1 MEGYLSGLLRPPP
14 VPGGHPGGHPG
25 PPALGQV
32 GPPPPQAG
40 PRPIM
45 HPGMSG
51 YSLPGSGPGLSL
63 PPGLGL
69 PPGHP
74 YNALYADSL
83 MAAQQQ
89 QHAEMYAREAHRA
102 AELQKGLDMHR
113 LVESQRIESLRQ
125 AEARANS
132 FLNPYTKDPLSSLL
146 PSAHP
151 YSDPLRE
158 REIRERN
165 ALVQS
170 AFSMGSLYPPNPLLP
185 PSDHYPSSFGGPMG
199 LPPPPVSSPH
209 TLGPL
214 YSPNIAPRPE
224 LSPSSLTSPIQ
235 RHRDPSPKVT
245 TSTFSPHS
253 RGSSPFLSPAPPSAN
268 NSSLAEKLKVGFGDR
283 SPTITPAKPQDFSP
297 TRLSGLSREPSRE
310 HSISSQDQ
318 SARRL
323 TKSEEGSILHETY
336 IRSSGP
342 LTNTQASSAST
353 LVTSSSHSGL
363 NFPGSHSSSLSKVS
377 ASPWNP
383 AEPAPT
389 SAASQK
395 HQDDTSEIQII
406 EEEEEEVLVDDF
418 DGQCCRTY
426 PYNHSKIQRWREEKN
441 KKDKEKRKK
450 EEEHKKEQEQKES
463 AKHLANVQS
472 VKIPTS
478 NPEKSLNSTKQNETL
493 TTSAGSIPVG
503 IVSARQR
510 LDQEKVAHRSVPG
523 ELINRDLGSMPLP
536 PSGPLVSGIGLP
548 ASSAHG
554 MGPSTWSSGPPPP
567 WPMSGQPGPPGPSPY
582 PSPYGAPPGH
592 PMTAGPVGQMG
603 PIPMGYQLA
612 KDPMTGQILLIP
624 TDHAQRPPSM
634 MAGFDPPFG
643 MPPGMQSGMPPTS
656 SASQHLHHLM
666 LQQQHL
672 QYMQH
677 QDILQQ
683 QMRMSSSAAHPHK
696 PRVPETITVSDDDD
710 DDCGKAK
717 DSRASSEV
725 ESTSVVTSASTPPFV
740 TKEPSPT
747 PIQIK
752 REIVKTEFKTEV
764 EVADCEPY
772 AIGTVEDLKNV
783 CDDSLKYVA
792 SSAEGSVSMDENVT
806 IKQERPSLSCEEPL
820 MFSDASVSNSN
831 GCEIS
836 APFLSDIEKSVD
848 LKEETP
854 VLKKEIK
861 SEPGTGTFCEDTKLC
876 AETLLFM
883 SECSTPST
891 CNEIFADVEEPQT
904 DGGNEPSGF
913 DILFQGIE
921 LLAGGTVAPSE
932 LSPIQTLTALA
943 GLDLLCSVTR
953 NDTFEY
959 GLSKNILD
967 DSRLDLGLLCAIT
980 AEDYHEQLNWV
991 DPIIKLK
998 GRINVKKYWT
1008 QESEKEAKDYISAK
1022 IKQFT
1027 KDHPENVEEAKY
1039 DNIKALAKMVKKI
1052 KNMEIMSQLE
1062 VDLRLKITE
1071 LQNNYREK
1079 QKTLSKLKTP
1089 RKKNMKNKKGK
1100 QRGPG
1105 RPKKKKFPNP
1115 KSKMGRPRKHPK
1127 VPVRVEFEGLDINPD
1142 ENKVK
1147 LEEDDIEQESF
1158 ADSDAPPVLEP
1169 QQQVDVDDE
1178 NGYDSSRNRGSL
1190 LKPPRLTASS
1200 PPPQHSN
1207 KDSQL
1212 GSSSNNSDARNT
1224 TLSTLTSKFM
1234 KGKANPFAN
1243 LLSKL
1248 AGGPSSGTSETQRNA
1263 EGGSVSE
1270 NASVEAERS
1279 SSEKSSD
1286 DSSSETGSM
1295 MSPTRDCSFQFGKTS
1310 KLGYGL
1316 EAYRHSKKRKAD
1328 KPKKHSGGSSETIV
1342 PKKPKNLF
1350 MMMDFQRGFNAK
1362 SAEDEYNFDENEEED
1377 LNPGKSYEYR
1387 EPRKPSPTPS
1397 IKSHES
1403 HYQEWTDDDVHS
1415 SPKRKHKK
1423 SKSSKSK
1430 SSKKDRS
1437 PSCQGNLKEDE
1448 KFESLRSA
1456 QLKAA
1461 DLKDGLRMLMLQDGK
1476 FWPARLN
1483 STKLPDVYGVVMD
1496 RQRGNRPIILP
1507 RDDILKEAVLEIRP
1521 KSVHQLP
1528 MGTRVCAVWSSAY
1541 ICLFPGT
1548 ITHPDEPLPEG
1559 HVLVELDDGDSRL
1572 VELSK
1577 IRMLPADYSRVVYDP
1592 DPIASLRKRRVST
1605 DSHDSGASHGEHRTH
1620 EIVKKSSK
1628 LVDNSFP
1635 SEKKKSKSGDGKIKK
1650 KHKKCHKHGHHH
1662 CHKHKH
1668 KRHKSGESSSKKSFE
1683 QKFAIRS
1690 PPHGSHYVKSDH
1702 DNESSE
1708 ASQEES
1714 DQQNSSDEESTAIP
1728 HRTTHHD
1735 LAPNK
1740 GRELWQWSGE
1750 GYKRPGGKGK
1760 SKKLFFKSIQRGKDL
1775 LHVNDCAVF
1784 LSTGRS
1790 DRPYIG
1796 KIEMLWETGNGS
1808 MMVKVKWF
1816 YHPEEIETCGRK
1828 FDLKLPGGLF
1838 QSPHTD
1844 ENSVHTI
1851 SHKCEVSPIK
1861 EYTRFLQT
1869 DSKRKSSMYYLAG
1882 SYDPAGLTVHFQ
1894 PGVLKST
1901 DSD

>member
-1 MEGYLSGLLRPPP
+1 M
-14 VPGGHPGGHPG
+14 
-25 PPALGQV
+25 
-32 GPPPPQAG
+32 QAG
-40 PRPIM
+40 M
-45 HPGMSG
+45 QAGM
-51 YSLPGSGPGLSL
+51 
-63 PPGLGL
+63 
-69 PPGHP
+69 
-74 YNALYADSL
+74 
-83 MAAQQQ
+83 
-89 QHAEMYAREAHRA
+89 RA
-102 AELQKGLDMHR
+102 
-113 LVESQRIESLRQ
+113 
-125 AEARANS
+125 
-132 FLNPYTKDPLSSLL
+132 
-146 PSAHP
+146 
-151 YSDPLRE
+151 
-158 REIRERN
+158 
-165 ALVQS
+165 
-170 AFSMGSLYPPNPLLP
+170 
-185 PSDHYPSSFGGPMG
+185 
-199 LPPPPVSSPH
+199 
-209 TLGPL
+209 
-214 YSPNIAPRPE
+214 
-224 LSPSSLTSPIQ
+224 
-235 RHRDPSPKVT
+235 
-245 TSTFSPHS
+245 
-253 RGSSPFLSPAPPSAN
+253 
-268 NSSLAEKLKVGFGDR
+268 
-283 SPTITPAKPQDFSP
+283 
-297 TRLSGLSREPSRE
+297 
-310 HSISSQDQ
+310 
-318 SARRL
+318 
-323 TKSEEGSILHETY
+323 
-336 IRSSGP
+336 
-342 LTNTQASSAST
+342 
-353 LVTSSSHSGL
+353 
-363 NFPGSHSSSLSKVS
+363 
-377 ASPWNP
+377 
-383 AEPAPT
+383 
-389 SAASQK
+389 
-395 HQDDTSEIQII
+395 
-406 EEEEEEVLVDDF
+406 
-418 DGQCCRTY
+418 
-426 PYNHSKIQRWREEKN
+426 
-441 KKDKEKRKK
+441 
-450 EEEHKKEQEQKES
+450 
-463 AKHLANVQS
+463 
-472 VKIPTS
+472 
-478 NPEKSLNSTKQNETL
+478 
-493 TTSAGSIPVG
+493 
-503 IVSARQR
+503 
-510 LDQEKVAHRSVPG
+510 
-523 ELINRDLGSMPLP
+523 
-536 PSGPLVSGIGLP
+536 
-548 ASSAHG
+548 
-554 MGPSTWSSGPPPP
+554 
-567 WPMSGQPGPPGPSPY
+567 
-582 PSPYGAPPGH
+582 
-592 PMTAGPVGQMG
+592 
-603 PIPMGYQLA
+603 
-612 KDPMTGQILLIP
+612 
-624 TDHAQRPPSM
+624 
-634 MAGFDPPFG
+634 
-643 MPPGMQSGMPPTS
+643 GMPPTS

-677 QDILQQ
+677 QDIMQQ
-683 QMRMSSSAAHPHK
+683 QMRMSSSVTHPHK

-717 DSRASSEV
+717 DSQPSSGV
-725 ESTSVVTSASTPPFV
+725 ESTSVVTSASAPPFV
-740 TKEPSPT
+740 TIEPSPS

-772 AIGTVEDLKNV
+772 TVGTVEDLKNV
-783 CDDSLKYVA
+783 CDDSFKYVP
-792 SSAEGSVSMDENVT
+792 SSVEESLSMDENVT

-820 MFSDASVSNSN
+820 MFSDASVSNST

-836 APFLSDIEKSVD
+836 TPFLSETEKSVD
-848 LKEETP
+848 LKEEAP

-861 SEPGTGTFCEDTKLC
+861 SEPDTGTFCEDTKLC

-883 SECSTPST
+883 SECSTPSA
-891 CNEIFADVEEPQT
+891 CNEIFADEEEPQT
-904 DGGNEPSGF
+904 DGGNETSGF

-921 LLAGGTVAPSE
+921 LLAGGTVTPSD

-980 AEDYHEQLNWV
+980 AEDYHDQLNWV

-1008 QESEKEAKDYISAK
+1008 QESEKEAKDYISGK

-1027 KDHPENVEEAKY
+1027 KDHPESVEEAKY

-1079 QKTLSKLKTP
+1079 QKSLSKLKTP

-1127 VPVRVEFEGLDINPD
+1127 VPVRTEFQELEVEL

-1147 LEEDDIEQESF
+1147 IEDDEIEQESF

-1169 QQQVDVDDE
+1169 QQQMDVDDE

-1207 KDSQL
+1207 KDSQS
-1212 GSSSNNSDARNT
+1212 GSTSNNTDGRNT

-1362 SAEDEYNFDENEEED
+1362 SAEDEYNFDENEED
-1377 LNPGKSYEYR
+1377 DINPGQSYEYR
-1387 EPRKPSPTPS
+1387 EPRKCSPTPS

-1403 HYQEWTDDDVHS
+1403 HYQDWTDDDVHS

-1507 RDDILKEAVLEIRP
+1507 RDDILKEAVLELRP
-1521 KSVHQLP
+1521 RSASDLP
-1528 MGTRVCAVWSSAY
+1528 VGARVCAVWSSAY

-1572 VELSK
+1572 VELTK
-1577 IRMLPADYSRVVYDP
+1577 IRMLPPDYNRVVYDP

-1605 DSHDSGASHGEHRTH
+1605 DSHDSGASHGELQRTH
-1620 EIVKKSSK
+1620 DIPNPNPAKKSCATSSGSK

-1635 SEKKKSKSGDGKIKK
+1635 LENTLIKKKSKGSGEGKLKK

-1668 KRHKSGESSSKKSFE
+1668 KRHKSGGETSTPKKISIHPSFPDQ

-1690 PPHGSHYVKSDH
+1690 PPHGSHSPKSEAD
-1702 DNESSE
+1702 SSE
-1708 ASQEES
+1708 ASQ
-1714 DQQNSSDEESTAIP
+1714 
-1728 HRTTHHD
+1728 
-1735 LAPNK
+1735 
-1740 GRELWQWSGE
+1740 
-1750 GYKRPGGKGK
+1750 
-1760 SKKLFFKSIQRGKDL
+1760 
-1775 LHVNDCAVF
+1775 
-1784 LSTGRS
+1784 
-1790 DRPYIG
+1790 
-1796 KIEMLWETGNGS
+1796 
-1808 MMVKVKWF
+1808 
-1816 YHPEEIETCGRK
+1816 
-1828 FDLKLPGGLF
+1828 
-1838 QSPHTD
+1838 
-1844 ENSVHTI
+1844 
-1851 SHKCEVSPIK
+1851 
-1861 EYTRFLQT
+1861 
-1869 DSKRKSSMYYLAG
+1869 
-1882 SYDPAGLTVHFQ
+1882 
-1894 PGVLKST
+1894 
-1901 DSD
+1901 

>member
-25 PPALGQV
+25 PPTL
-32 GPPPPQAG
+32 GPPPPAG
-40 PRPIM
+40 SRPLM
-45 HPGMSG
+45 PGLPG
-51 YSLPGSGPGLSL
+51 YSLPGSTPGLSM
-63 PPGLGL
+63 PPSLGL

-83 MAAQQQ
+83 LAAQQQ
-89 QHAEMYAREAHRA
+89 QHAELYAREAHRA
-102 AELQKGLDMHR
+102 AELQKGLDMQR

-146 PSAHP
+146 PSSHP
-151 YSDPLRE
+151 YTDPLRE
-158 REIRERN
+158 RELRERN

-185 PSDHYPSSFGGPMG
+185 PSEHYPSSFGGPLG

-209 TLGPL
+209 TVGPL

-224 LSPSSLTSPIQ
+224 ISPSSLTSPGQ
-235 RHRDPSPKVT
+235 RHRDTSPKV

-253 RGSSPFLSPAPPSAN
+253 GGSSPFISPAPPSAN
-268 NSSLAEKLKVGFGDR
+268 NSNLAEKLKVGFGDR
-283 SPTITPAKPQDFSP
+283 SPTTTPAKPQDFSP
-297 TRLSGLSREPSRE
+297 SRLSGLSRDSSILSQEPS
-310 HSISSQDQ
+310 S
-318 SARRL
+318 RRI
-323 TKSEEGSILHETY
+323 TTQEGSILHEAH
-336 IRSSGP
+336 IRSSGA
-342 LTNTQASSAST
+342 LTNTQASTAST

-363 NFPGSHSSSLSKVS
+363 NFPGSHSSSLSKVC
-377 ASPWNP
+377 ASPWKP
-383 AEPAPT
+383 VESGRTTPL
-389 SAASQK
+389 SQK
-395 HQDDTSEIQII
+395 HQQDDSSEIQII
-406 EEEEEEVLVDDF
+406 EDEEEEVLVDDF

-426 PYNHSKIQRWREEKN
+426 PYNHSKIQRWREERN
-441 KKDKEKRKK
+441 KKEKEKRKK
-450 EEEHKKEQEQKES
+450 EEEQKKDQEYKES
-463 AKHLANVQS
+463 AKHLSNVQNL
-472 VKIPTS
+472 KIPTS
-478 NPEKSLNSTKQNETL
+478 NSEKSPNSSKQTETV

-510 LDQEKVAHRSVPG
+510 LDQEKVGHRPTPG
-523 ELINRDLGSMPLP
+523 DPLSRDHGSMPLP
-536 PSGPLVSGIGLP
+536 PSGPLVSGISLP
-548 ASSAHG
+548 ASSGHG
-554 MGPSTWSSGPPPP
+554 IGPSTWSSGPPPP
-567 WPMSGQPGPPGPSPY
+567 WPIPGQTGPPGPSPY
-582 PSPYGAPPGH
+582 PSPYGGPPGH
-592 PMTAGPVGQMG
+592 PMTTGPMGQMG

-624 TDHAQRPPSM
+624 TDPAQRPPSM
-634 MAGFDPPFG
+634 MTGFDPPFG
-643 MPPGMQSGMPPTS
+643 MPPGMQPGMPPTS

-683 QMRMSSSAAHPHK
+683 QMRLSSTAAHPHK
-696 PRVPETITVSDDDD
+696 LRVPETITVSDDDD
-710 DDCGKAK
+710 EDDCGKAK
-717 DSRASSEV
+717 DSSEA
-725 ESTSVVTSASTPPFV
+725 ESTKTVTPADTPTV
-740 TKEPSPT
+740 TKEPSPS
-747 PIQIK
+747 PIEIK
-752 REIVKTEFKTEV
+752 KEIVKTEFKTEV
-764 EVADCEPY
+764 EVGDCESY
-772 AIGTVEDLKNV
+772 AVPAQEDVKNI
-783 CDDSLKYVA
+783 CDDSFKHLT
-792 SSAEGSVSMDENVT
+792 SPAEEGLSVEESVT
-806 IKQERPSLSCEEPL
+806 IKQERPSVSCEEPL
-820 MFSDASVSNSN
+820 VFPDVSVSNFDGS
-831 GCEIS
+831 EIATS
-836 APFLSDIEKSVD
+836 CSSDIEKGVD
-848 LKEETP
+848 LKEETTE
-854 VLKKEIK
+854 LKTDIK
-861 SEPGTGTFCEDTKLC
+861 SEPGTSAFCEDTKLC

-883 SECSTPST
+883 SECSTPSA

-921 LLAGGTVAPSE
+921 LLAGGTVTPSE

-959 GLSKNILD
+959 GLSKAILD

-998 GRINVKKYWT
+998 GQINVKKYWT
-1008 QESEKEAKDYISAK
+1008 EESEKEAKDFISSK

-1127 VPVRVEFEGLDINPD
+1127 VPPRVEFEALNIEPVVS
-1142 ENKVK
+1142 KVK
-1147 LEEDDIEQESF
+1147 EEEDEMEQESF

-1169 QQQVDVDDE
+1169 QQQVDAEDE
-1178 NGYDSSRNRGSL
+1178 NSFENSRTRGSL

-1212 GSSSNNSDARNT
+1212 GSGSNNTDTRNT

-1248 AGGPSSGTSETQRNA
+1248 AGGPSSGTPETQRNA
-1263 EGGSVSE
+1263 EGGSISE

-1286 DSSSETGSM
+1286 ESSSETGSM

-1362 SAEDEYNFDENEEED
+1362 SAEDEYNFDENEDEEI
-1377 LNPGKSYEYR
+1377 NPTKSYEYR
-1387 EPRKPSPTPS
+1387 EHRKSSPTPS

-1437 PSCQGNLKEDE
+1437 PSCQGSLKEDE

-1521 KSVHQLP
+1521 KSVQHLP

-1548 ITHPDEPLPEG
+1548 ITHPDEPLPDG

-1572 VELSK
+1572 VEMSK

-1635 SEKKKSKSGDGKIKK
+1635 SEKKKSKSSEGKIKK

-1668 KRHKSGESSSKKSFE
+1668 KRHKSGESGSKKTFE

-1690 PPHGSHYVKSDH
+1690 PPHGSHFVKSDH

-1714 DQQNSSDEESTAIP
+1714 DQQNSSDEESPAIP
-1728 HRTTHHD
+1728 THRTTHHD

-1796 KIEMLWETGNGS
+1796 KIEMLWETSNGS

-1851 SHKCEVSPIK
+1851 SHKCEVLPIK

-1869 DSKRKSSMYYLAG
+1869 DSKRKASSYYLAG